1 MGVPNLPKR
10 TAVGTPSLEKPGKGE
25 SAQFAYRILR
35 NEIIS
40 LALKPGSDFEE
51 GEIAQRLGISRT
63 PLREAVVRL
72 SGEGLIRLLPNRGAR
87 VAPMDWANIREH
99 LEAFDVMQRL
109 ATRWA
114 AARRSDE
121 QFERIAQ
128 ARDAFRAASDK
139 RDTESMA
146 DLNWDFH
153 AEIGR
158 SCGNARIEQFYL
170 QQLTENLRISRMA
183 MVHSF
188 YRSDAAY
195 SQHLGRILEE
205 HDAIVEAIAVQDCE
219 RADALAAAHTG
230 LARKRV
236 AEVLAGELSREM
248 TMDFRASENMEE

>member
-1 MGVPNLPKR
+1 MSKSAAGIPR
-10 TAVGTPSLEKPGKGE
+10 EMEKPGKGE

-35 NEIIS
+35 DEIIS
-40 LALKPGSDFEE
+40 LRLAPGSDFEE
-51 GEIAQRLGISRT
+51 SEIVQRLGISRT

-87 VAPMDWANIREH
+87 VAPMEWTDIREH

-114 AARRSDE
+114 AARRSEE
-121 QFERIAQ
+121 QLTRIAR
-128 ARDAFRAASDK
+128 ARDAFQVASD
-139 RDTESMA
+139 RREMELLA

-158 SCGNARIEQFYL
+158 GCGNSRIEQFYL

-183 MVHSF
+183 MVYS
-188 YRSDAAY
+188 YYDSDAAY
-195 SQHLGRILEE
+195 AQHLGRILEE
-205 HDAIVEAIAVQDCE
+205 HDALVEAIRGQDCE
-219 RADALAAAHTG
+219 RADTLATSHTG

-236 AEVLAGELSREM
+236 IEVLAREPSQGM
-248 TMDFRASENMEE
+248 RMDLGGTESIKDRGDV